1 MLFDLIT
8 RYNND
13 NSVSD
18 FHIKE
23 GEVVRVRRSG
33 VLVPVED
40 ATRVTRDDMLDLF
53 ARNAAHTGIKVE
65 DIPKRLQ
72 PAGDL
77 DAALKLGARR
87 FRANLYLSNGR
98 KYGMVLRQF
107 PDSIPLL
114 DDLKLPRAY
123 YDIAKMSRGLVLV
136 TGATGSGK
144 STTLASTLNQCNDS
158 VDGHI
163 VTIEDPVEYL
173 LKPRRCTID
182 QRQVGR
188 DVSDFQAG
196 LRSALRQDPD
206 IILVGELRDPE
217 TVKTAL
223 DAANTGHLV
232 FGTLHTNSA
241 LQSIDRIT
249 SFFPGDRMGWVQ
261 ATLSQVLLG
270 VLSQVLVPT
279 KTGGRVLAA
288 ELLVSTPDV
297 KQTIRDGR
305 THQIFNL
312 MDTGSS
318 KGQVLL
324 NRELVRLV
332 KAGEISVD
340 AALASTYDVLALRK
354 ELRLV

>member
-1 MLFDLIT
+1 MLFETIT
-8 RYNND
+8 SFNQD
-13 NSVSD
+13 NGISD

-23 GEVVRVRRSG
+23 GEVVRVRRAGS
-33 VLVPVED
+33 LAPVEGG
-40 ATRVTRDDMLDLF
+40 AKVTREDIFDLF
-53 ARNAAHTGIKVE
+53 KRNAAHTGIKPE
-65 DIPKRLQ
+65 DLPERLK
-72 PAGDL
+72 ATGDV
-77 DAALKLGARR
+77 DAALKLGTRR

-98 KYGMVLRQF
+98 RLGLVLRQF
-107 PDSIPLL
+107 PDSIPQL
-114 DDLKLPRAY
+114 DSLKLPKAY
-123 YDIAKMSRGLVLV
+123 YELANMSRGLVLV

-144 STTLASTLNQCNDS
+144 STTLAATLEHCNQS

-173 LKPRRCTID
+173 LAPKRCTID
-182 QRQVGR
+182 QRQIGR
-188 DVSDFQAG
+188 DVFDFQAG
-196 LRSALRQDPD
+196 LRAALRQDPD

-249 SFFPGDRMGWVQ
+249 SFFPAERLGWVQ
-261 ATLSQVLLG
+261 GVLSQVLLG
-270 VLSQVLVPT
+270 VLSQVLVPS
-279 KTGGRVLAA
+279 KNGGRALAT

-297 KQTIRDGR
+297 KQTIREGR

-332 KAGEISVD
+332 KSNEITVD
-340 AALASTYDVLALRK
+340 AALASTYDVNALKK